1 MLGWVALFAWAVRYP
16 RDMPARY
23 QLLALD
29 LDGTLFDPAGGISDA
44 NVRAVRAARA
54 AGLVV
59 TICTGRGLVE
69 CADALAAIG
78 QVDPVIVAG
87 GAITA
92 CPVTRRTQHR
102 FSISHA
108 LVRSAVATLLEHE
121 HPALVLKDPLEAGY
135 DYLVVTGERGLPLD
149 PVTEW
154 WFRSMDVK
162 VRRVSS
168 LDEDEHPEHTVRV
181 GACGLS
187 GTMARISKDL
197 HEFAEGRAI
206 VHHFPAVVAPEH
218 ASKTADGQTLHVLEL
233 FDPRG
238 NKWSALQV
246 LAGKLGVDPSRIAAI
261 GDEINDLTMIEGAGL
276 GVAMGNAVSRVK
288 AAAKRETRSNADDG
302 VAHAIEHILSG
313 AW

>member
-1 MLGWVALFAWAVRYP
+1 
-16 RDMPARY
+16 MPARY

-29 LDGTLFDPAGGISDA
+29 LDGTLFDPAGKISESNA
-44 NVRAVRAARA
+44 RAVREARS

-69 CADALAAIG
+69 CAHALAAIG
-78 QVDPVIVAG
+78 QTDPVIVAG

-102 FSISHA
+102 FSVSHK
-108 LVRSAVATLLEHE
+108 LVRSTVATLLEHE

-135 DYLVVTGERGLPLD
+135 DYLVITGEKNLPLD

-154 WFRSMDVK
+154 WFQSMDVK
-162 VRRVSS
+162 VRHARS

-187 GTMARISKDL
+187 GTMARIKKDL
-197 HEFAEGRAI
+197 HAFAEGQAI

-218 ASKTADGQTLHVLEL
+218 ASRTADGQMLHVLEL

-246 LAGKLGVDPSRIAAI
+246 LAGKLGIDAARIAAV

-276 GVAMGNAVSRVK
+276 GVAMGNAVPAVK
-288 AAAKRETRSNADDG
+288 AAAKRETKSNAESG
-302 VAHAIEHILSG
+302 VAHAIENMLSG

>member
-1 MLGWVALFAWAVRYP
+1 
-16 RDMPARY
+16 MPSRY

-29 LDGTLFDPAGGISDA
+29 LDGTLFDPAGEISKA
-44 NVRAVRAARA
+44 NTQAVRAARE

-69 CADALAAIG
+69 CAHALTAIA
-78 QVDPVIVAG
+78 QTDPVIVAG

-102 FSISHA
+102 FSVSQA
-108 LVRSAVATLLEHE
+108 LVRSAVATLLEHD
-121 HPALVLKDPLEAGY
+121 HPALVLKDPLEAGF
-135 DYLVVTGERGLPLD
+135 DYLVVTGPKSLPLD

-154 WFRSMDVK
+154 WFKSMNVN
-162 VRRVSS
+162 VRRARS
-168 LDEDEHPEHTVRV
+168 LDEDAHPEHTVRV

-187 GTMARISKDL
+187 DTMAKIKLDL
-197 HEFAEGRAI
+197 HAFAEGQAI

-218 ASKTADGQTLHVLEL
+218 ASRTADGQTLHVLEL

-238 NKWSALQV
+238 NKWSSLQI
-246 LAGKLGVDPSRIAAI
+246 LAGKLGIDASRIAAV
-261 GDEINDLTMIEGAGL
+261 GDEINDLTMIQGAGL
-276 GVAMGNAVSRVK
+276 GVAMGNAVPAVK
-288 AAAKRETRSNADDG
+288 QAAHRETKSNSLDG
-302 VAHAIEHILSG
+302 VAHAIDNILSG